1 VDRGNEETA
10 SIYEPLHPAVLR
22 AIRAVVESGRR
33 AGIPVGIC
41 GEMAGEPLYAVLL
54 LGLGLTEFSVS
65 PFLVPE
71 IKTILNASTRCDA
84 ADFAERCLALDT
96 PAQVR
101 ALVTE
106 EMTARYGSYFIA

>member
-1 VDRGNEETA
+1 
-10 SIYEPLHPAVLR
+10 
-22 AIRAVVESGRR
+22 
-33 AGIPVGIC
+33 
-41 GEMAGEPLYAVLL
+41 
-54 LGLGLTEFSVS
+54 VS

-84 ADFAERCLALDT
+84 EEFAQRCLALDT

-106 EMTARYGSYFIA
+106 EMSARYGAYFIA

>member
-1 VDRGNEETA
+1 MKR
-10 SIYEPLHPAVLR
+10 PAR
-22 AIRAVVESGRR
+22 QRPSGPPWLLISLSLV
-33 AGIPVGIC
+33 AFLLLVF
-41 GEMAGEPLYAVLL
+41 LFLL

-84 ADFAERCLALDT
+84 EEFAQRCLALDT

-106 EMTARYGSYFIA
+106 EMSARYGAYFIA